1 MSQVRIRKTVDGGH
15 RVGIPKALW
24 KELAICE
31 GSVVE
36 VWPEGDILC
45 VKKVD
50 VEEKALEHL
59 RILRQDVADMKIPS
73 EVCGKINGMLDELE
87 EEISD
92 IYGMSVDK

>member
-24 KELAICE
+24 RELALHE

-36 VWPEGDILC
+36 VWPERDILC

-59 RILRQDVADMKIPS
+59 RILRQDVEDMKIPS
-73 EVCGKINGMLDELE
+73 EVCGNINQMLDDLE

-92 IYGMSVDK
+92 IYGISVDK

>member
-24 KELAICE
+24 KEFAICE

-45 VKKVD
+45 MKKVH

-73 EVCGKINGMLDELE
+73 EVCGNINQMLDDLE

-92 IYGMSVDK
+92 IYGIFVDK

>member
-24 KELAICE
+24 RELALHE

-36 VWPEGDILC
+36 VWPDGDMLC

-50 VEEKALEHL
+50 VGKKALEHL
-59 RILRQDVADMKIPS
+59 WMLRQEIEDMKIPS
-73 EVCGKINGMLDELE
+73 EVCGNINQMLDELQQIITGISKE
-87 EEISD
+87 EQ
-92 IYGMSVDK
+92 